1 MTIEFD
7 YPSPD
12 TTIPWEV
19 KDITQGIVVRYRRT
33 IAGKTRPISGT
44 GGYRYGVD
52 FHTELHCAACCCEA
66 SEDQGC
72 RHPAGG
78 FTVIS
83 SKSGHSHIWGV
94 AIASMADIHLHDPLR
109 HDGGRST

>member
-12 TTIPWEV
+12 PSIPWEV
-19 KDITQGIVVRYRRT
+19 KVITEGIVARYRRT
-33 IAGKTRPISGT
+33 IAGQTRSFSGT

-52 FHTELHCAACCCEA
+52 FHTEIHCVACCCEA
-66 SEDQGC
+66 SKHQGC

-78 FTVIS
+78 FTIIS
-83 SKSGHSHIWGV
+83 LKSGHPPVWGV
-94 AIASMADIHLHDPLR
+94 AIASMADIHLLDPLR